1 MTARTKKAVNS
12 LAYSSDIT
20 STSFQS
26 LGIGMSYVF
35 SNCTSNRIQFG
46 GNSKCNGRFEKQWFG
61 SRQGFGKTGRLVSNA
76 LNKHFV
82 NWGKAKSWYN
92 NLKMINVFTE
102 VIACIIKSTKASLN
116 RT

>member
-1 MTARTKKAVNS
+1 MNTVVARE
-12 LAYSSDIT
+12 
-20 STSFQS
+20 STSS
-26 LGIGMSYVF
+26 

-82 NWGKAKSWYN
+82 NSGKVKS
-92 NLKMINVFTE
+92 
-102 VIACIIKSTKASLN
+102 
-116 RT
+116 